1 MAIEDNDSS
10 ISTVVLA
17 FLTGAIIGAGAALLL
32 APQSGAKTRKL
43 LKDYAEK
50 AQDET
55 WERVQ
60 KAKSTLDSAIE
71 KGKEFVNEKKTLLSS
86 AS

>member
-1 MAIEDNDSS
+1 MAIEDNGHSMCS
-10 ISTVVLA
+10 VAVA
-17 FLTGAIIGAGAALLL
+17 FLAGTLIGAGAALLL

-43 LKDYAEK
+43 LKDYAEQ

-60 KAKSTLDSAIE
+60 KAKSTLDSVIK
-71 KGKEFVNEKKTLLSS
+71 KGKKFARDKKSLLSS
-86 AS
+86 AG